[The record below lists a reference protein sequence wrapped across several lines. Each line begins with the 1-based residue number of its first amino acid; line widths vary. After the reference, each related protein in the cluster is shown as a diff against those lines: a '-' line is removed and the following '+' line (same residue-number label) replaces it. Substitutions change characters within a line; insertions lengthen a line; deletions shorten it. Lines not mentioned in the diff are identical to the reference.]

1 MKRLLFT
8 VLWFMGA
15 VHVAYAAS
23 AMSTVS
29 ANVMQAVTA
38 VQNVDGTYTIP
49 DGFYCT
55 SGADGVMCFY

>member
-8 VLWFMGA
+8 VLWLLGA
-15 VHVAYAAS
+15 VQIVYAAS
-23 AMSTVS
+23 TMSTVS
-29 ANVMQAVTA
+29 ANVMQTVTVA
-38 VQNVDGTYTIP
+38 QNVDGTYTIP